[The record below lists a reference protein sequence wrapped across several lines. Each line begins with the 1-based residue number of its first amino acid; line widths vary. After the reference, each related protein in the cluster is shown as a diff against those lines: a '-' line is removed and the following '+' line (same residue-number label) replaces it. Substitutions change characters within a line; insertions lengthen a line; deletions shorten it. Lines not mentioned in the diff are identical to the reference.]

1 MNRYRT
7 LERERCKLTA
17 QISDL
22 LSNVPDGHD
31 AAAIALAALYAALV
45 DALSEEIRLAPEL
58 VLGEALVDRIRSER
72 EYALANAEHWKGSA
86 LAWRDLEAGDLEPAS

>member
-1 MNRYRT
+1 MNRYRQ
-7 LERERCKLTA
+7 LEREHRKLTA

-22 LSNVPDGHD
+22 MSTVPDGH
-31 AAAIALAALYAALV
+31 AAAAVGLAALYSALV

-72 EYALANAEHWKGSA
+72 EYALFNAEHWKGAA
-86 LAWRDLEAGDLEPAS
+86 LAWRDADLEPAS